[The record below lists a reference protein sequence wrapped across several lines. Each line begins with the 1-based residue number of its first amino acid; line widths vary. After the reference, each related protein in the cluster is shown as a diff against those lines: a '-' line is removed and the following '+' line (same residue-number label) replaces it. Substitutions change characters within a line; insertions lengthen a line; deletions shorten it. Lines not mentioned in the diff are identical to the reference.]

1 MRCSLSLKG
10 DNITALT
17 MALQLRAPPGPV
29 KAIARELALD
39 YADASFE
46 PSAAT
51 HVPGVANSIADLLSR
66 RFDPDAPPWRVP
78 TFLQSATEVHLPARS
93 PSYYRL

>member
-1 MRCSLSLKG
+1 MRCSLALKG

-29 KAIARELALD
+29 KGIARELALD
-39 YADASFE
+39 YAEASFE

-51 HVPGVANSIADLLSR
+51 HVPGVANSIADVLSR
-66 RFDPDAPPWRVP
+66 RFDPDSAP
-78 TFLQSATEVHLPARS
+78 
-93 PSYYRL
+93 